1 MTKDLSILKENMIL
15 LLEEIIK
22 LGELKIVNKVLIVS
36 GKLDVNDPIRTVDN
50 NNYEDHSAL
59 IDNNNDNDYKN
70 SNNSKN
76 NHHSNCNND
85 DNDNNNDDDNNNNN
99 SHDNADKQSI
109 SGIVDN
115 NKSLLPSIMN
125 TDDALA
131 ALASEFTQMGT
142 ISSTVLSSEK
152 LDGVGPRAGPIAVE
166 LQSLLK
172 DKEEDADMKLN
183 ENADTKSAV
192 LAEYTEIKS
201 REIST
206 KVVDKPLKIVDQ
218 SPEVVD
224 QSPVES
230 IEHNQSNKLPCE
242 INQFDLADID
252 SILSQSLIDLETS
265 CEKAISKLS
274 DFVILDAL
282 YSRSMKLNFE
292 ECHPVIFFH
301 ELTKKF
307 EILATKKYI
316 TLGMKSN
323 DKFDNNFILADPI
336 KLCKAF
342 ENLIVNAVEH
352 TPKYGIIQ
360 VIKS

>member
-15 LLEEIIK
+15 LLEEIIR
-22 LGELKIVNKVLIVS
+22 LGELKIVNKVLIGS
-36 GKLDVNDPIRTVDN
+36 SKLDVNDPIRTVDN
-50 NNYEDHSAL
+50 NDYEDHSAL
-59 IDNNNDNDYKN
+59 IDNNNDNDYK
-70 SNNSKN
+70 SRNNSKN
-76 NHHSNCNND
+76 NNHSNSNND
-85 DNDNNNDDDNNNNN
+85 GNNNDNN
-99 SHDNADKQSI
+99 SDNAHNNGDKKSM
-109 SGIVDN
+109 SGVADK

-131 ALASEFTQMGT
+131 ALASEFTQRGT

-183 ENADTKSAV
+183 ENADTKTAV
-192 LAEYTEIKS
+192 LVEYNEIKS

-206 KVVDKPLKIVDQ
+206 KVVDKPLEIVDQ

-230 IEHNQSNKLPCE
+230 IEHNQSNKSPCE

-307 EILATKKYI
+307 EILATKKNI